1 MSEEPLYEIA
11 RRRIQQRNRRWTL
24 WGVNFLAFLMY
35 VGAFTAFS
43 GIPRNVGEFILRA
56 WFGVLVLHTTALVMT
71 QDQEENIESEVAK
84 LRNAVDSTQKPKR
97 REFSEYGASSESVE
111 VAKSRISR
119 S

>member
-1 MSEEPLYEIA
+1 MSEERLYEMA
-11 RRRIQQRNRRWTL
+11 RQRIDRKNRRWIF
-24 WGVNFLAFLMY
+24 WGVDFLMFLIF